1 MKILLASSNGIYD
14 KSFKDTSKGQTGF
27 RIMLRALAGM
37 LPLFG
42 DDVDVITH
50 SNFTRGHKIGGS
62 NLLKRTWLD
71 VFLHTKVFYLK
82 KAFYFCKHEKSSLRM
97 KLRTLLYF
105 MTGAYTEHLIK
116 KNRYDV
122 VHINGIGTSA
132 VAYMYACARTN
143 TPYVLTLHGLISFSD
158 EVKASEFSKKLER
171 EFFKFNRNNLQAI
184 STVIST
190 GIKNKLC
197 GVVGADMD
205 TINVICNPVIVSND
219 VSDGYVKP
227 ANEKV
232 IVCVGNVSTRKNQRL
247 VVDAFAEMCS
257 KQKNS
262 NYKLFIIGGCEEE
275 LKRYT
280 IEKGINN
287 VVFTGS
293 IERGEVYS
301 YYRIADLCIMASIDE
316 GFGLSLVEGYS
327 FGVPCVMPSAIDAF
341 ADLYDAACCIPA
353 NDYEIET
360 FATAMEQALTKEWD
374 KEKIK
379 EFSKKFSEQECAK
392 GYLSVLRKAAEFGVA
407 PFDISSL
414 DNLVSICFEK

>member
-14 KSFKDTSKGQTGF
+14 KCFDDTQREQTGF
-27 RIMLRALAGM
+27 AIMQRALAGM

-62 NLLKRTWLD
+62 NLLKRTWVD
-71 VFLHTKVFYLK
+71 MFMHIKPFYLK
-82 KAFYFCKHEKSSLRM
+82 KALYFCKYDKMPLKI
-97 KLRTLLYF
+97 KLRTLMYF

-116 KNRYDV
+116 KNRYAV
-122 VHINGIGTSA
+122 VHINGIGTSS

-158 EVKASEFSKKLER
+158 EVKTSEFSKNLER
-171 EFFKFNRNNLQAI
+171 EFFRFNKDNLQAI

-219 VSDGYVKP
+219 VLDGYVKP

-232 IVCVGNVSTRKNQRL
+232 IVCVGNVSTRKNQKL
-247 VVDAFAEMCS
+247 VVNAFAEMCS
-257 KQKNS
+257 KQKNC
-262 NYKLFIIGGCEEE
+262 NYKLFIIGGREEE
-275 LKRYT
+275 LKQYT

-293 IERGEVYS
+293 VERGEVYS
-301 YYRIADLCIMASIDE
+301 YYGIADLCIMASVDE

-341 ADLYDAACCIPA
+341 EDLYNEDCCVPA

-360 FATAMEQALTKEWD
+360 FASAMEQALNKEWD

-379 EFSKKFSEQECAK
+379 NFSKKFSEQECAK
-392 GYLSVLRKAAEFGVA
+392 EYLSVLRKAAKFDSA
-407 PFDISSL
+407 PFDIQNL
-414 DNLVSICFEK
+414 DDLVSTCLGK